1 MRELYLV
8 PILHMSADMGSLASA
23 LDETA
28 KAEFGQEVW
37 QTHKGAV
44 SSFWDSIGQ
53 FFDALDVKGFKI
65 YQDGMVANGADGI
78 RIIREGISQGSKNY
92 EIIGKLLQWGA
103 VLVKTE
109 DPVLVKQ
116 EYAYIA
122 KIAHSKSPKEKEVWA
137 LRYKLARGKLLRQRD
152 DFIAKNINETLE
164 EGETAIFFIGAEH
177 DVVARLAGDIKV
189 AEVKELAKV
198 KEYHRAFIGKRGHHE
213 NVQQLADYLVSPI
226 PKYMLVGRRRCEVS

>member
-65 YQDGMVANGADGI
+65 YQDGLVADGEVGLKI
-78 RIIREGISQGSKNY
+78 VKEAITQGSKNY
-92 EIIGKLLQWGA
+92 QIVGKLLERGA

-122 KIAHSKSPKEKEVWA
+122 KIAHSKSPKEKEVWS
-137 LRYKLARGKLLRQRD
+137 LRYKVAQGRLLRQRD
-152 DFIAKNINETLE
+152 DFIAKRIKMTLE
-164 EGETAIFFIGAEH
+164 EGETGILFIGAEH
-177 DVVARLAGDIKV
+177 DVVARLAADINLT
-189 AEVKELAKV
+189 EVKELAKV
-198 KEYHRAFIGKRGHHE
+198 KEYHRALIGKRE
-213 NVQQLADYLVSPI
+213 TS
-226 PKYMLVGRRRCEVS
+226 